1 VLLVGLLAA
10 LSLAPAAACASSA
23 GSGTTTTATGTQVT
37 LSAAGTH
44 TPTSKLPAVPV
55 GQLPVEARQ
64 VLNEIDHGGPFRYA
78 QDGTVFGNF
87 EGRLPGRPSG
97 YYHEYTVPTPG
108 ARDRGAR
115 RLIAGRDGDV
125 FYTADHYAT
134 FRQVSR

>member
-1 VLLVGLLAA
+1 MLAG
-10 LSLAPAAACASSA
+10 LSLALVVGCASSG
-23 GSGTTTTATGTQVT
+23 GSTTAATTQLPVT
-37 LSAAGTH
+37 LSAGSAH
-44 TPTSKLPAVPV
+44 TPTSTLPEVAV

-64 VLNEIDHGGPFRYA
+64 VLNEIDHGGPFRYP

-87 EGRLPGRPSG
+87 EARLPGRASG

-125 FYTADHYAT
+125 FYTADHYTT
-134 FRQVSR
+134 FRQVKR